1 MIKTKKKGIDLVFE
15 TSKGLFSPKD
25 IDLGTLSMLSVVEF
39 EENEKVLDLGC
50 GYGAVGILAAK
61 IVGEENVVMIDINE
75 EAVKLSQKNASLNN
89 VQGVK
94 ILKSDGF
101 TNLDEKDFTLI
112 LSNPPYHTDFSVA
125 KIFIEKGFNRLCT
138 GGRMYMVTKRKKWYK
153 NKLIAIFG
161 GVQIWELNGYFVFLS
176 IKKTST
182 YAKANRDKNKDRRGR
197 VKSEIECLRVRLRW
211 L

>member
-1 MIKTKKKGIDLVFE
+1 VIKTKIKGIDLVFE

-50 GYGAVGILAAK
+50 GYGVVGILAAK

-125 KIFIEKGFNRLCT
+125 KTFIEKGFNRLCT

-182 YAKANRDKNKDRRGR
+182 YAKANRDKRTK
-197 VKSEIECLRVRLRW
+197 
-211 L
+211 